1 MSSTKLTSGYSVPIT
16 GVMSMDVYLS
26 RLPVDL
32 RGSLKEEEKEALSL
46 RFASSATLASEVCWT
61 ADGAMAVEEEEKR

>member
-1 MSSTKLTSGYSVPIT
+1 
-16 GVMSMDVYLS
+16 MSMDVYLS